1 MTDNIQPNSIQP
13 NSMQPN
19 TGTIRMYSTPEG
31 ADVHIDGNPLRYT
44 SGDMAKTPL
53 ILTYVNAWPHWVIF
67 KMHGY
72 FDEIKLVGV
81 IEGRT
86 SDVYAIMRPI

>member
-1 MTDNIQPNSIQP
+1 MTENMPLNF
-13 NSMQPN
+13 MQPN

-31 ADVHIDGNPLRYT
+31 AEIYIDGNPLRDT
-44 SGDMAKTPL
+44 SGNIAKTPL
-53 ILTYVNAWPHWVIF
+53 ILNYVNAWPHWVIF
-67 KMHGY
+67 KMPGY

-86 SDVYAIMRPI
+86 SDVYAVMRPIL

>member
-1 MTDNIQPNSIQP
+1 MTENIQLNFI
-13 NSMQPN
+13 QPN
-19 TGTIRMYSTPEG
+19 TGTIRIYSIPEG
-31 ADVHIDGNPLRYT
+31 AEIYIDGNPLRDI
-44 SGDMAKTPL
+44 SGNVAKTPL
-53 ILTYVNAWPHWVIF
+53 ILTGVNVWPHLAIF

-86 SDVYAIMRPI
+86 SDVYAVMRPIP